1 MSNNYYFQET
11 SFEFETR
18 TLLGDIHYGAGD
30 IGEAMTVIQA
40 IEDGND
46 LSWVTE
52 WQTLAERI
60 EDIAEKTYGDKHYV
74 SAGDAYL
81 RASSYYG
88 AAMVAIDG
96 LDNPE
101 DTLAFLFG
109 AHRRCFDAH
118 VNLLPVPAQRVE
130 IAYQS
135 STLPGYLFR
144 PSDDGQPRPTLIVN
158 NGSDA
163 PLTVLHP
170 SMVQPGLARGYNVLL
185 FDGPGQQSMLFQH
198 NVPFRHDWEHVI
210 TPIVDHLLER
220 ADVDPDRLA
229 IYGISQGGYWVPRA
243 LAFEHRLA
251 AAVVDPG
258 VDDVTTSWRLNMPP
272 GGLKLFEAGDE
283 QGFNSAMD
291 ALIDK
296 LGPKFRQTVN
306 WRCKPYGRANVYQTF
321 KAVEQYRLG
330 DLVKQIRTPMLVTDP
345 EGEQFW
351 PGQAQRLYDELPGPA
366 THMPFTAAEGAGMH
380 IEPMARSL
388 VAQRMF
394 DWLDDTLCRA

>member
-1 MSNNYYFQET
+1 
-11 SFEFETR
+11 
-18 TLLGDIHYGAGD
+18 
-30 IGEAMTVIQA
+30 MTVIRGV
-40 IEDGND
+40 EDGND
-46 LSWVTE
+46 VSWVKE
-52 WQTLAERI
+52 WQALAERI
-60 EDIAEKTYGDKHYV
+60 EGIAQDTNDHGHYV
-74 SAGDAYL
+74 SARDAYL
-81 RASSYYG
+81 RAASYYG

-96 LDNPE
+96 LDEPQE
-101 DTLAFLFG
+101 TLAHLFT

-118 VNLLPVPAQRVE
+118 VNLLPVPAERLA
-130 IAYQS
+130 IAYEDT
-135 STLPGYLFR
+135 TLPAYLFR

-170 SMVQPGLARGYNVLL
+170 SMVQPGLDRGYNVLL

-198 NVPFRHDWEHVI
+198 QVPFRHDWEHVI

-243 LAFEHRLA
+243 VAFEHRMA

-258 VDDVTTSWRLNMPP
+258 VDDVTTSWRPNMPP
-272 GGLKLFEAGDE
+272 GGLALFEAGDE
-283 QGFNSAMD
+283 DGFNAAMD

-306 WRCKPYGRANVYQTF
+306 WRCKPYGQANVYQTY
-321 KAVEQYRLG
+321 KAVEQ
-330 DLVKQIRTPMLVTDP
+330 ITTPMLVTDP

-351 PGQAQRLYDELPGPA
+351 PGQAQRLCDQLPGLH
-366 THMPFTAAEGAGMH
+366 THMPFTAAEGASMH

-394 DWLDDTLCRA
+394 DWLDDTLGLKV